1 MFIPQTLKIV
11 KEDCEVREPGSNSQ
25 CIWVSN
31 NIFIS
36 MDVFENE
43 LKELQEISS
52 EPLKLHEELSQRKS
66 FKMLRKG
73 SREVG
78 KALEGVFI
86 MNN

>member
-1 MFIPQTLKIV
+1 
-11 KEDCEVREPGSNSQ
+11 
-25 CIWVSN
+25 
-31 NIFIS
+31 

-43 LKELQEISS
+43 LKELPEISS
-52 EPLKLHEELSQRKS
+52 EPLKLHEELSQRES